1 MADAT
6 LRPEYISFDC
16 YGTLINFNIVPATR
30 QLLAGRIP
38 EEQMQQFLRDFR
50 AYRYDQVC
58 GDYYGYQQVLQDAFD
73 RVCRKWELARSDDAG
88 ARFAEAVLGWRPH
101 ADVPA
106 ALRTMGENYKL
117 VVLSNADTSFL
128 DVSVPKLGAAFHA
141 VYSAEQAGAYKPR
154 YQAFEY
160 MLDQLDAVPEQF
172 LHVSSHTRYDLMPAH
187 DLGFT
192 NTVLL
197 DRGYDPPGPGY
208 NYATVRSLEEL
219 NRILGL

>member
-58 GDYYGYQQVLQDAFD
+58 GDYYAYEQVLHDAFD
-73 RVCRKWELARSDDAG
+73 RACRKWRLAVNDDAG
-88 ARFAEAVLGWRPH
+88 ARFAEAVLALGAPWGC
-101 ADVPA
+101 PA
-106 ALRTMGENYKL
+106 ATEDDGGATTNSWCCPTRTQA
-117 VVLSNADTSFL
+117 SWTSRSQARRRLPRRVFRRAGGRL
-128 DVSVPKLGAAFHA
+128 QAPLPGVRVHA
-141 VYSAEQAGAYKPR
+141 GPAGRCPG
-154 YQAFEY
+154 
-160 MLDQLDAVPEQF
+160 DF
-172 LHVSSHTRYDLMPAH
+172 LHVSSHTRYDLMPARR
-187 DLGFT
+187 LGFT
-192 NTVLL
+192 STVLL

-208 NYATVRSLEEL
+208 NYTTVRTLEEL